1 MLLNQKPLIMKPR
14 KKFWF
19 CILTLSGIILIS
31 SCKKENLPKV
41 ITSEIIEFT
50 QASASSGSKITD
62 DGGAMVTSR
71 GVCWGTTHNPTISQN
86 KTKDGTGLG
95 YFVSNIIGLAPS
107 STYYVRAYA
116 TNSAGTSYG
125 EEKAFKTYQ
134 DYIFDADSNGYGTVI
149 IGEQEWMAENL
160 KTTTY
165 NNGTGIPNVLDNGDW
180 AELTRGA
187 YCWYENDKTKFGDA
201 YGALYNWHAVNTGNL
216 CPTGWHVPTDAEWST
231 LIQYIDPT
239 ATKFVSFIAGG
250 KLKSTRTAPDAH
262 PRWDKHNAGST
273 DEFGFSAL
281 PAGYRDSDGTF
292 DGALYTCYLWSSS
305 EKDEVFGQLR
315 AMFNIDDAIG
325 WSFLNKRCGFTV
337 RCIRDS

>member
-1 MLLNQKPLIMKPR
+1 MKPR

-19 CILTLSGIILIS
+19 CVLTLSGIILIS
-31 SCKKENLPKV
+31 SCKKENLPTV
-41 ITSEIIEFT
+41 TTTEIIEFT
-50 QASASSGSKITD
+50 QASATSGSKITD
-62 DGGAMVTSR
+62 DGGEMINFR
-71 GVCWGTTHNPTISQN
+71 GVCWSTSHNPTISHN
-86 KTKDGTGLG
+86 KTNDGNGLG
-95 YFVSNIIGLAPS
+95 YFVSIITGLTPS

-116 TNSAGTSYG
+116 TNSAGTAYG

-134 DYIFDADSNGYGTVI
+134 DYIFDVDGNGYGTVI

-165 NNGTGIPNVLDNGDW
+165 NNGAGIPNVSDGLDW
-180 AELTRGA
+180 AESVRGA
-187 YCWYENDKTKFGDA
+187 YCWYENDKTKFGGA
-201 YGALYNWHAVNTGNL
+201 YGALYNWYAVNTGNL
-216 CPTGWHVPTDAEWST
+216 CPTGWHVPTDAEWSK
-231 LIQYIDPT
+231 LIQFIDPT

-305 EKDEVFGQLR
+305 EKDELYAWCQGI
-315 AMFNIDDAIG
+315 FNMYGFIDR
-325 WSFLNKRCGFTV
+325 SNLNKQDGFSV
-337 RCIRDS
+337 RCLRDS